1 MNPWLY
7 PHHHHHHAHS
17 HQHAAESMVNSLDP
31 MAAILPSS
39 MSSSFL
45 DHANTY
51 SNGSQLVV
59 QSSSSPDSLTGDG
72 VSIVSNMA
80 RRAGVNYPA
89 SSSHLH
95 HSSNP
100 TAAVAAAAALSSSD
114 HFNES
119 PLVSSYNRP
128 LSIRTSNLH
137 HQQSLA
143 SSHNTEDLDSQDHNP
158 RAASTHPHHSHFIY
172 AFQCSLCDTKDDM
185 RS

>member
-1 MNPWLY
+1 MNT
-7 PHHHHHHAHS
+7 
-17 HQHAAESMVNSLDP
+17 LDP
-31 MAAILPSS
+31 MTAILPSS

-51 SNGSQLVV
+51 STNGSQLVV
-59 QSSSSPDSLTGDG
+59 QSSSSPDSLTGDS

-89 SSSHLH
+89 PLSHLH
-95 HSSNP
+95 HSNNS
-100 TAAVAAAAALSSSD
+100 TAAAAAAAAALSSSD
-114 HFNES
+114 HFSES
-119 PLVSSYNRP
+119 SLISTYNRP

-137 HQQSLA
+137 HQQSHPL
-143 SSHNTEDLDSQDHNP
+143 SHTTDDLDSDELSQNS
-158 RAASTHPHHSHFIY
+158 RTASAHPHHSHFIY